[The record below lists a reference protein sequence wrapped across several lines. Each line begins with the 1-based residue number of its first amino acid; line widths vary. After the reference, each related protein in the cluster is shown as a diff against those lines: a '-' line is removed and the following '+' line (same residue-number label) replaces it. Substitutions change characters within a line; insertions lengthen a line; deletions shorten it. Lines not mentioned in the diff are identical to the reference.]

1 MKTFGDFRIRNQ
13 INLIVCVAAALLVLT
28 MGAVYVAF
36 DAIMTRAAVER
47 FHDLAERSGKSVQS
61 TLRSIEANERN
72 YAFILEKS
80 GFPDFPDTQVDMARY
95 VADSYATM
103 SAISDDMK
111 SVILVSTES
120 APVTAGVDANAMA
133 VLANLVRQPEFVNM
147 TVVRSYFTKAIQGPE
162 PNLQYF
168 AHVTPIM
175 ASSGTG
181 RAEGYL
187 ISLFDYTT
195 VRDVLETL
203 AGGDPRNLGLILEGD
218 RVLVPTSD
226 LTTEERGQMVEIFTA
241 KADEAAAS
249 KNTRKYVKYRGKS
262 ALVLSAQIPESDWT
276 LAVLVSRAVIK
287 APIVLMVWVGL
298 GILLAG
304 VAILTVASVATIR
317 AITRPVEGIVRSM
330 ESVGSSR
337 EYHEIA
343 TPVNNE
349 VGVMATHINNMV
361 HKLEEADRRTHE
373 AEKRLYEMDLARMR
387 TELSYYQSQINPH
400 FLYNTLESIRSMA
413 MVHDAEEIGALAVAT
428 AGIFRYAVRSDQVV
442 KLRDELT
449 CVGEY
454 MTIMQTRFP
463 GRYSLRLGVPEECLD
478 LPIYR
483 MLLQPIVENCFKH
496 GFAGKS
502 GSGRIHIGAAI
513 QADGCRISIADNG
526 KGMSPE
532 ELERLRILLAE
543 KTDTRPVSRE
553 SSNERAVLSES
564 ADSQPVLKVSA
575 DARTD
580 QNAASNAQTV
590 LKASVDVQGNST
602 SGTRVGLLN
611 THRRLQLGYGGMYG
625 LKVDSREGF
634 WTRVTLLVPAHAE
647 DD

>member
-13 INLIVCVAAALLVLT
+13 INLIVCVAAALLVMT

-36 DAIMTRAAVER
+36 DAIMTNAAVER
-47 FHDLAERSGKSVQS
+47 FNDLAERSGKSVRS
-61 TLRSIEANERN
+61 TLRSIETNERN

-80 GFPDFPDTQVDMARY
+80 GFPDFPDTQVDMTRY
-95 VADSYATM
+95 VADSYVSM

-111 SVILVSTES
+111 GVILISGKS
-120 APVTAGVDANAMA
+120 APVSAGVDANAMA
-133 VLANLVRQPEFVNM
+133 VLENLAKEPEFANL

-162 PNLQYF
+162 PELLYF

-181 RAEGYL
+181 RAVGYL

-195 VRDVLETL
+195 VRDLLETL
-203 AGGDPRNLGLILEGD
+203 SVGDSRNLGLILEGE
-218 RVLVPTSD
+218 RVLVSTSS
-226 LTTEERGQMVEIFTA
+226 LTTGEHRQMVSIFTSN
-241 KADEAAAS
+241 AAAVGAS
-249 KNTRKYVKYRGKS
+249 KDARRYVKFRNKS

-276 LAVLVSRAVIK
+276 LAVLVARAVIK
-287 APIVLMVWVGL
+287 APIVMMVWVGL

-304 VAILTVASVATIR
+304 VSILTVASVATIR

-330 ESVGSSR
+330 EAVGSSR
-337 EYHEIA
+337 DYHEIA

-361 HKLEEADRRTHE
+361 HKLEDADRRTHE
-373 AEKRLYEMDLARMR
+373 AEKRLYEMDLTRMR

-413 MVHDAEEIGALAVAT
+413 MVYGAEEIGALAVAT
-428 AGIFRYAVRSDQVV
+428 AGIFRYAVRTDQVV

-449 CVGEY
+449 CAGEY

-463 GRYSLRLGVPEECLD
+463 GRYSLHLSVPEECLD
-478 LPIYR
+478 LPVYR

-502 GSGRIHIGAAI
+502 GSGRIRIGASMLP
-513 QADGCRISIADNG
+513 DGCRIDIADNG

-532 ELERLRILLAE
+532 ELESLRTLLVE
-543 KTDTRPVSRE
+543 K
-553 SSNERAVLSES
+553 
-564 ADSQPVLKVSA
+564 ADSQ
-575 DARTD
+575 
-580 QNAASNAQTV
+580 TV
-590 LKASVDVQGNST
+590 LTMSAGEKGNAS

-611 THRRLQLGYGGMYG
+611 IHRRLQLGYGGTYG
-625 LKVDSREGF
+625 LKLDSREGF
-634 WTRVTLLVPAHAE
+634 WTRVTLLVPTYA
-647 DD
+647 DDK